1 MPQEQP
7 LASSLPTAEAVAAAV
22 VVAFD
27 PGRRIGVA
35 WVDAEGRRLH
45 GTIIDVGALDAVA
58 VPAAARVVVGD
69 GTGCRALAAEL
80 AARGWRAERVD
91 EVGTSERARAL
102 YWRDHGARGVGRL
115 VPLGM
120 RTPPRPIDDYAAYAI
135 ALRALS
141 LTPEEPQR
149 ARAHRR

>member
-1 MPQEQP
+1 VPQEQP
-7 LASSLPTAEAVAAAV
+7 LAASFPSAEAIASAA

-35 WVDAEGRRLH
+35 WVDAHGRRLH
-45 GTIIDVGALDAVA
+45 GTIIEVAELDAVA
-58 VPAAARVVVGD
+58 VPATARVVVGD

-80 AARGWRAERVD
+80 SARGWQAERID

-120 RTPPRPIDDYAAYAI
+120 RSPPRPIDDYAAYAI

-141 LTPEEPQR
+141 LAPDEPRR